1 VENSVKT
8 DVEQSHLRPYYS
20 LMYKLHVKCTLTSS
34 IIVIIVMAVSF
45 GIDDYI
51 EGGVITAVILLNIV
65 VGFWQDYR
73 AEKTIESL
81 KKLTAPEA
89 TVTRNG
95 TMDIKVRATDLVPG
109 DIVQLSV
116 GSIVPADLRLIDS
129 VNAQTNEAFLTGE
142 SAAVE
147 KTPLK
152 TFDDPDLATGDRTNL
167 AFSGSNVTSGRCT

>member
-1 VENSVKT
+1 
-8 DVEQSHLRPYYS
+8 
-20 LMYKLHVKCTLTSS
+20 
-34 IIVIIVMAVSF
+34 MAISF

-95 TMDIKVRATDLVPG
+95 TMDIKVRAVDLVPG

-116 GSIVPADLRLIDS
+116 GSIVSTSMYELHVRHTLTSYIHVLGPCRYPSHRQCERLH
-129 VNAQTNEAFLTGE
+129 
-142 SAAVE
+142 
-147 KTPLK
+147 
-152 TFDDPDLATGDRTNL
+152 
-167 AFSGSNVTSGRCT
+167 

>member
-1 VENSVKT
+1 MWKILLRQISNS
-8 DVEQSHLRPYYS
+8 
-20 LMYKLHVKCTLTSS
+20 LTF
-34 IIVIIVMAVSF
+34 VLLIVMGLSF

-95 TMDIKVRATDLVPG
+95 TMDIKVRAMDLVPG

-116 GSIVPADLRLIDS
+116 GCIVPADIRLIDG
-129 VNAQTNEAFLTGE
+129 VNAYTNEAFLTGE
-142 SAAVE
+142 SAPVE

-152 TFDDPDLATGDRTNL
+152 TFGDLDLATGDRTNL
-167 AFSGSNVTSGRCT
+167 AFSGSDMTSGRCTYPIYETLV